1 MLAPP
6 KRLYGAEKGDAKGE
20 VIVDAAG
27 EAKEAG
33 RAGTV
38 GGVVEEEGPVVVVFG
53 ADGAEDVLGA
63 GADVDAAA
71 AAAMEPLRSHGFGG
85 EPIVQIGRREC
96 SLWMVR

>member
-1 MLAPP
+1 
-6 KRLYGAEKGDAKGE
+6 LYGDEKGDANGE

-27 EAKEAG
+27 ELKEAG
-33 RAGTV
+33 RVGTE

-53 ADGAEDVLGA
+53 ADGAGEDVLGA

-85 EPIVQIGRREC
+85 EPIVRIGRREC